1 MDKFS
6 RRSFLKA
13 SGLSVAG
20 LMAGL
25 SPLGQVAVLAQDSN
39 LTVQTWGHFISS
51 ANDLLTS
58 LSNTWASENNASIE
72 INFTGFDGLADTLA
86 TAAAT
91 GAGPDII
98 MMLHARPHQFAEAL
112 ADVSDVAEEIGE
124 ANNGWYDIAR
134 EACMVDGVWRA
145 MPWFLAA
152 HAMVYRED
160 LFAEAG
166 FDSFPDTWDDLLI
179 AGTELKSMGAP
190 LGFSTGRADGD
201 GNNFCFSVLWS
212 FGGGVT
218 DVDDNIILNSS
229 ETRQALEYV
238 QQLYNDA
245 MDPSTVSWDDGANN
259 RAFLAGE
266 VSCTNNASSVLWAGR
281 RDQIEFMATTSHAP
295 YPAGP
300 AGRVQYSQVHS
311 LGILGASE
319 NVDAA
324 KQYLKYINSE
334 QVWLPMGV
342 QTTAF
347 NYPLF
352 ANFEDNPAMPWNFD
366 PKLGAFKG
374 LAATGHTVGYPGKP
388 SAAASEVTSSF
399 VITDMFGSVCAGA
412 ASVDEAIATAIEQ
425 IEEIYNS

>member
-1 MDKFS
+1 MVKYS
-6 RRSFLKA
+6 RRDFLKA
-13 SGLSVAG
+13 SSLSLAG
-20 LMAGL
+20 LAAGL
-25 SPLGQVAVLAQDSN
+25 SPLGQLALHAQDGN
-39 LTVQTWGHFISS
+39 LSLQTWGHFISS
-51 ANDLLTS
+51 FNDSLTS
-58 LSNTWASENNASIE
+58 LSNSWATGAGTGID

-91 GAGPDII
+91 GAGPDLI
-98 MMLHARPHQFAEAL
+98 MMLHARPHQYAEAL
-112 ADVSDVAEEIGE
+112 ADVSDVVEEVGE
-124 ANNGWYDIAR
+124 VNGGWYDIAK

-152 HAMVYRED
+152 HAMIYRED
-160 LFAEAG
+160 QFAEVGYDA
-166 FDSFPDTWDDLLI
+166 FPDTWEGLLE
-179 AGTELKSMGAP
+179 AGTKLKAMGAP

-201 GNNFCFSVLWS
+201 ANNFCFSVLWS

-218 DVDDNIILNSS
+218 DADNVIILDSP
-229 ETRQALEYV
+229 ETRAALEFT

-245 MDPSTVSWDDGANN
+245 MTESTTSWDDGANN

-281 RDQIEFMATTSHAP
+281 RDQIDFMATTNHAQ

-311 LGILGASE
+311 VGVLGSSE
-319 NVDAA
+319 NIDAA
-324 KQYLKYINSE
+324 KDYLRYINSE
-334 QVWLPMGV
+334 EVWLPMGV

-352 ANFEDNPAMPWNFD
+352 HNFEDNPAMPWNFD
-366 PKLGAFKG
+366 AKLSAFKG
-374 LAATGHTVGYPGKP
+374 LAETGHTVGYPGKP

-412 ASVDEAIATAIEQ
+412 ASIDDAIATAVEQ
-425 IEEIYNS
+425 IEDIYNS